1 MTTTASWFNTPV
13 NWLDE
18 RGKGAWLAAMII
30 GFVFLWPVGLAILFY
45 MLWSKRM
52 SGSFFCNR
60 SARRH
65 SRRSVRSTGNT
76 AFDAYR
82 DDTLARLEDEQTAFN
97 DFLARLRDAKDK
109 TEFDAF
115 MDERSTQVDDVEK
128 EKEDA

>member
-1 MTTTASWFNTPV
+1 MTTTASWLNTPV

-30 GFVFLWPVGLAILFY
+30 GFVFFWPVGLAILFY

-52 SGSFFCNR
+52 SGSCSR
-60 SARRH
+60 SSRRN
-65 SRRSVRSTGNT
+65 SRRSPRSTGNT

-115 MDERSTQVDDVEK
+115 MDDRSKEVVEDEKVD
-128 EKEDA
+128 A